1 MMMKKQLWLGLMLL
15 FGWLILFRVEADDVD
30 YRIPSY
36 EAEVTFF
43 ADNTADLVQTITFDY
58 QSSFRG
64 QYITLGTAGALP
76 EGATIVGTP
85 EVLAYKNDTLVPV
98 TIEEENWSDGRKLKI
113 YNAGESGDKVRL
125 VVHWRLENFLTLYP
139 DIARLNWVPIS
150 DWEVPLEQVRFTI
163 KTAKSSQMSQLAV
176 HRGYFR
182 PRAEI
187 RQVDQAY
194 DITATDVSGELHLH
208 AYWDKG
214 IIDAPAQ
221 LTQAGLPLYQEVET
235 QIARK
240 QKSLSFRL
248 EILFVALAGGG
259 LILGLVTL
267 VFFRRLVRQQGRL
280 PHRVYELPDDL
291 PPLLVAQSIFNQ
303 SLRDTA
309 PTTPGYKGELGFENM
324 LQASLL
330 DLIDRRY
337 LRVDGTGEQASL
349 SIVHLE
355 GLADFELAL
364 LDMAFGTKTSC
375 PVTALFS
382 AYAYDDE
389 EEEALKKHYRG
400 TQLEKRIQGL
410 AQSHLSRYRSGLKL
424 ISSRVSALEKE
435 LGTGNNYRPLNARE
449 KGTYRA
455 GMGLVTVSLLLSIYS
470 ILALLVHAFRPAV
483 LSYLLIAGLAIGLLI
498 WGTKMHQPFAQKG
511 VLTTDGKTK
520 VEPWLG
526 FWQMLKDIKSFD
538 RVELEG
544 LVVWNRL
551 LVYATLFG
559 EAKRVEQYLRLH
571 QIELPEDTGL
581 TLTHGHYGFLHHS
594 LQQNMVTS
602 SQLATTASH
611 FSVSSG
617 SSGISGGFSGGG
629 GGGGGGSF

>member
-1 MMMKKQLWLGLMLL
+1 MKKQLWLGLVLL
-15 FGWLILFRVEADDVD
+15 FSWLTLIQVSADDVD

-36 EAEVTFF
+36 EADVTFF
-43 ADNTADLVQTITFDY
+43 SDNTADLVQTITFDY
-58 QSSFRG
+58 DSSFRG
-64 QYITLGTAGALP
+64 QYITLGTAGELP
-76 EGATIVGTP
+76 DGAAIVGTP

-125 VVHWRLENFLTLYP
+125 VVRWRLANFLTLYP

-163 KTAKSSQMSQLAV
+163 KTAKSSQRSQMAV
-176 HRGYFR
+176 HRGFFR
-182 PRAEI
+182 PESEI
-187 RQVDQAY
+187 HQVDGSY
-194 DITATDVSGELHLH
+194 EITATDVSGEIHLH
-208 AYWDKG
+208 VYWDKG
-214 IIDAPAQ
+214 IVDVPAQ
-221 LTQAGLPLYQEVET
+221 LTQAGLPLYQAVET
-235 QIARK
+235 KIATK

-248 EILFVALAGGG
+248 ETLFIGLSGGS
-259 LILGLVTL
+259 LILGLLVL

-280 PHRVYELPDDL
+280 PRRVYELPDDL
-291 PPLLVAQSIFNQ
+291 PPLLVAQSMFNQ
-303 SLRDTA
+303 SLSDTE
-309 PTTPGYKGELGFENM
+309 PTTGFGGELGFENM

-330 DLIDRRY
+330 DLIDRRS

-364 LDMAFGTKTSC
+364 LDMAFGTRTSC
-375 PVTALFS
+375 PVTELFS
-382 AYAYDDE
+382 AYAYDE
-389 EEEALKKHYRG
+389 EGEEALKEHFSG
-400 TQLEKRIQGL
+400 SQLEKRIQGM
-410 AQSHLSRYRSGLKL
+410 AQRHLSRYRGGLKL
-424 ISSRVSALEKE
+424 VSSRVSALEKE
-435 LGTGNNYRPLNARE
+435 LGTGSNYRPLNARE

-455 GMGLVTVSLLLSIYS
+455 GMGLVTASLLLSIYS

-498 WGTKMHQPFAQKG
+498 WGAMMHQPFAKRG
-511 VLTTDGKTK
+511 VLTTEGKIR
-520 VEPWLG
+520 VDPWRG
-526 FWQMLKDIKSFD
+526 FWQMLKDIKSFE

-581 TLTHGHYGFLHHS
+581 TLTHGHYAFLHHS
-594 LQQNMVTS
+594 LHQNMVTS

-617 SSGISGGFSGGG
+617 SSGIGGGFSGGG